1 MYLLATPGVNED
13 GQLGLDRDQNN
24 LMTPKVVEAL
34 LGVQFKG
41 RSFLSAPLVAG
52 SRNTLA
58 IDADGEVRQCECMP
72 YPTQTGCNAAFH
84 HACMHLCAPN
94 GPFARDNGA
103 LSAAVCGTRV

>member
-1 MYLLATPGVNED
+1 MSPAASEYSGPAGKLCRDLPSHVTNPPVETVVFAWGVNED

-41 RSFLSAPLVAG
+41 RSFLSSPLVGG

-58 IDADGEVRQCECMP
+58 IDADGEVRQSRPHSSGVHGM
-72 YPTQTGCNAAFH
+72 
-84 HACMHLCAPN
+84 
-94 GPFARDNGA
+94 
-103 LSAAVCGTRV
+103 